1 MKFFNKLIIIATF
14 ISLFSLQGMAAESNN
29 AIWVKAND
37 AYSIGEYNNALELY
51 SSIEESGFVSDKLFY
66 NMGNAYYKLG
76 ENAKAILYYERSL
89 KIDPNASDVITN
101 LEIAKL
107 STLDKIDVVP
117 EFILTTFIKNIRD
130 SFSCNIWAYLA
141 LFLFIVTLLFLLGFK
156 FASSTKKRKLSFTIA
171 CFTLL
176 LSLFSILLSTSLMF
190 KANSEDFAIITAP
203 VSNVKSAPNS
213 TGNNLFILH
222 DGAKVE
228 ILEEA
233 GSWCKIELT
242 DGRQGWTLSSDME
255 VI

>member
-1 MKFFNKLIIIATF
+1 MKFFNKLIMVAIFIA
-14 ISLFSLQGMAAESNN
+14 LFSLQGVAVESNN

-37 AYSIGEYNNALELY
+37 AYSIGEYNNAVELY
-51 SSIEESGFVSDKLFY
+51 SSIEESGFVSDKLYY

-89 KIDPNASDVITN
+89 KIDPNDSDVITN

-117 EFILTTFIKNIRD
+117 EFILTTFIKSIRD
-130 SFSCNIWAYLA
+130 NFSCNIWAYLA
-141 LFLFIVTLLFLLGFK
+141 LIFFVVTLLFLLGFK
-156 FASSTKKRKLSFTIA
+156 FASSTKRRKLSFAMA

-176 LSLFSILLSTSLMF
+176 LSISAVLFSTSLMI
-190 KANSEDFAIITAP
+190 KANSNEFAIITTP

-233 GSWCKIELT
+233 GTWNKIELT

-255 VI
+255 II